1 MYDEEIQKIFDK
13 LEIFEN
19 LYEQIR
25 FVDPLRKK
33 VLIYKDKKINELN
46 SNCYDIWQ
54 KNKICI
60 NCISMRAYNEKQTF
74 VKIEYTPKK
83 LYMITAMPVE
93 LSNRHI
99 VIELFKDTTNSMLFG
114 DDDSNSKL
122 SMYSLIDS
130 MNILILKD
138 ALTDV
143 YNRRYINERL
153 PVDIIGSVISDK
165 NLSIIITDI
174 DFFKTINDKYGHLA
188 GDLILKEFS
197 SILKECLK
205 CEDDWIARY
214 GGEEFLVCLHNST
227 LEKSVEVAELMRA
240 SIQDKKFI
248 YDNNTI
254 KITSSFGVCSVHSI
268 DQPDISSL
276 INCADKNL
284 YIAKNK
290 GRNRVQF

>member
-46 SNCYDIWQ
+46 SSCYDIWQ
-54 KNKICI
+54 RNKICI

-83 LYMITAMPVE
+83 LYMITAMPIE
-93 LSNRHI
+93 LSNRYI
-99 VIELFKDTTNSMLFG
+99 VIELLKDTTNSMLFG
-114 DDDSNSKL
+114 DDDNNSKL

-130 MNILILKD
+130 MNVLILKD

-174 DFFKTINDKYGHLA
+174 DFFKNINDKYGHLA

-197 SILKECLK
+197 STLKECLK
-205 CEDDWIARY
+205 GENGWIARY
-214 GGEEFLVCLHNST
+214 GGEEFLICLHNST
-227 LEKSVEVAELMRA
+227 LKKGVEVAELMKVTVE
-240 SIQDKKFI
+240 DKEFI

-254 KITSSFGVCSVHSI
+254 KVTSSFGVCSIDNI
-268 DQPDISSL
+268 DQPNTSSL
-276 INCADKNL
+276 INCADKKL
-284 YIAKNK
+284 YTAKNK
-290 GRNRVQF
+290 GRNRVEF